1 MERNWDE
8 KSNSMPR
15 ILQAATVAVSATKN
29 MKTRL

>member
-1 MERNWDE
+1 VERDWDE

-15 ILQAATVAVSATKN
+15 ILQAATEDASAPKN